1 MFSKFVD
8 FILSSFRLSVYFK
21 KYNILVII
29 NTIITKPIKTSNF
42 LWAMEIQERIAKEII
57 TEDGTNREME
67 SICGIDVYYKN
78 NIAHCSAVIM
88 NNSFKIIESV
98 NTKCSVKYPYIP
110 SLFMLRESAP
120 ILNTL
125 KTLHNSFDV
134 LLVDGHGILHPRKCG
149 LASYIGFL
157 IGKATIGI
165 AKSLLVGSIIHEG
178 FIAYG
183 GEVLGYRI
191 SKDSKKEIFISVG
204 HYISLATA
212 VDLVKKITKTNEW
225 IPEPLRL
232 ADINSKNHT

>member
-1 MFSKFVD
+1 M
-8 FILSSFRLSVYFK
+8 
-21 KYNILVII
+21 
-29 NTIITKPIKTSNF
+29 
-42 LWAMEIQERIAKEII
+42 
-57 TEDGTNREME
+57 EME
-67 SICGIDVYYKN
+67 SICGIDVYYRN

-88 NNSFKIIESV
+88 NDSFKVIESA
-98 NTKCSVKYPYIP
+98 NTKSSVKYPYIP
-110 SLFMLRESAP
+110 SLFMLRESGP

-157 IGKATIGI
+157 IGKATIGV
-165 AKSLLVGSIIHEG
+165 AKSLLVGSIIHES

-183 GEVLGYRI
+183 DEDLGYRI
-191 SKDSKKEIFISVG
+191 AKDSRKEIFISVG

-212 VDLVKKITKTNEW
+212 VDVVKRVTKMNEW

-232 ADINSKNHT
+232 AHINSKNHT

>member
-1 MFSKFVD
+1 LVD
-8 FILSSFRLSVYFK
+8 FILSRVLDSSVYFK

-29 NTIITKPIKTSNF
+29 NTIITTPIKTSNY
-42 LWAMEIQERIAKEII
+42 LWAKEIQEKIAKKII
-57 TEDGTNREME
+57 TDDSINREIE
-67 SICGIDVYYKN
+67 SICGIDVCYRN

-88 NNSFKIIESV
+88 NNSFKIIESA
-98 NTKCSVKYPYIP
+98 NTKSSVKYPYIP
-110 SLFMLRESAP
+110 SLFMLRESGP

-125 KTLHNSFDV
+125 KTLHNPFDV

-157 IGKATIGI
+157 IGKATIGV
-165 AKSLLVGSIIHEG
+165 AKSLLVGSIIRED
-178 FIAYG
+178 FIAYS

-191 SKDSKKEIFISVG
+191 AKDSKKEIFISVG

-212 VDLVKKITKTNEW
+212 VDLVKRVTKTNEW

-232 ADINSKNHT
+232 ADINSKNHI

>member
-1 MFSKFVD
+1 
-8 FILSSFRLSVYFK
+8 
-21 KYNILVII
+21 LVIT
-29 NTIITKPIKTSNF
+29 NTIITKAIKT
-42 LWAMEIQERIAKEII
+42 LDYHWAKEIQERITKKII
-57 TEDGTNREME
+57 TDDSINREIE
-67 SICGIDVYYKN
+67 SICGIDVCYRN

-88 NNSFKIIESV
+88 NNSFKIIESA
-98 NTKCSVKYPYIP
+98 NTKSSVKYPYVP
-110 SLFMLRESAP
+110 SLFMLRESGP

-157 IGKATIGI
+157 IGKATIGV
-165 AKSLLVGSIIHEG
+165 AKSLLVGSIIHED
-178 FIAYG
+178 FIAYS

-191 SKDSKKEIFISVG
+191 AKDSKKEIFISVG

-212 VDLVKKITKTNEW
+212 VDLVKRVTKTNEW

-232 ADINSKNHT
+232 ADINSKNHTFL